1 MYLKND
7 NILKNEEGITLV
19 ALVISI
25 VVLLILAGV
34 TILALAGS
42 NGILKQVAEAKNATK
57 KATYREK
64 INLILQN
71 ERINNN
77 NINLEEVENKLKQ
90 DRELK
95 NSEYFYALNELQVKT
110 QEGWQFYITQE
121 GIKDETT
128 LVELNIADGN
138 IEISNEGYKQG
149 NKENNS
155 YTGGYIIYSDNF
167 EEEQENTIKI
177 LNGVQYV
184 LLKNVNINT
193 TTGGK
198 DNSCI
203 WINKSAELKLTLRE
217 ENKLRPYRSNS
228 AGIAVE
234 GKLDITEDSTG
245 NLTCYD
251 GWQGAAI
258 GTTYGKK
265 RATIEINGGNII
277 AYSGGGGRAA
287 EIGRGNQG
295 GFVTVIINGGKI
307 NIVSDSVYGAC
318 IGSGYNGSGVND
330 RVIIRGG
337 TIEVNRKIGQE
348 MSKTCASVEIQGGNI
363 KCKEVDPEP
372 INQENEKV
380 YKKIVSGLQV
390 SKKVKNIKFNVDY
403 NYGLKDMY
411 TDSDGKLY
419 LYLPSNVEVDKVE
432 FE

>member
-1 MYLKND
+1 MKKRGKEQN
-7 NILKNEEGITLV
+7 GITLI
-19 ALVISI
+19 ALVVTII
-25 VVLLILAGV
+25 LLLVLAGV
-34 TILALAGS
+34 AISMLGGE
-42 NGILKQVAEAKNATK
+42 NGILKQVAYAKNTTK
-57 KATYREK
+57 KATYKEK

-77 NINLEEVENKLKQ
+77 NINLEEVKNKLKQ
-90 DRELK
+90 EREFK
-95 NSEYFYALNELQVKT
+95 NSEYFYAQNELQVKT

-149 NKENNS
+149 NKENNT

-177 LNGVQYV
+177 LNGVQYI

-193 TTGGK
+193 TTGNK
-198 DNSCI
+198 NNSCI
-203 WINKSAELKLTLRE
+203 WISKSAELKLTLRE
-217 ENKLRPYRSNS
+217 ENKLRPYRQES

-245 NLTCYD
+245 NLICYD
-251 GWQGAAI
+251 GNQGAAI
-258 GTTYGKK
+258 GTTYRKDG
-265 RATIEINGGNII
+265 ATIEINGGNII
-277 AYSGGGGRAA
+277 AYNATGSSSAV
-287 EIGRGNQG
+287 IGRGNQG
-295 GFVTVIINGGKI
+295 GHVTVIINGGKI
-307 NIVSDSVYGAC
+307 NIVSNSPYGAC
-318 IGSGYNGSGVND
+318 IGSGYNGNGVND

-337 TIEVNRKIGQE
+337 TIDVNRKIGQDL
-348 MSKTCASVEIQGGNI
+348 SKKCASVEIQGGNI
-363 KCKEVDPEP
+363 KCKAVDPEP

-403 NYGLKDMY
+403 NYGLKDMF

-419 LYLPSNVEVDKVE
+419 LYLPSNVEVDEVE